1 MIFHL
6 DIRCNY
12 KITTGICHVSQQNVS
27 RTKKKIRFY
36 YLPVGKEIA
45 KYLLVAFYVKCFGL
59 SRNRLQII
67 VSYAEGRELLEVN
80 LLHHN

>member
-1 MIFHL
+1 MF
-6 DIRCNY
+6 RSKMCQEQKN
-12 KITTGICHVSQQNVS
+12 
-27 RTKKKIRFY
+27 IRFY

-80 LLHHN
+80 LFHHN